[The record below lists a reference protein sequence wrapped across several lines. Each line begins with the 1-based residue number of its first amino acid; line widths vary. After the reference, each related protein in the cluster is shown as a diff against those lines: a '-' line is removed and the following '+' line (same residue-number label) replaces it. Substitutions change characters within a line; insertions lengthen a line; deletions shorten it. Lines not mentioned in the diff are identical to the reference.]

1 MHTAGSRRL
10 RQNTSSQRA
19 PFESLRKISRIL
31 TKKQS
36 ETLRNIRNLETNGQR
51 RFIYDREAQE
61 LSHLGL
67 VEKQPGIGPSY
78 CLTAYGWK
86 ALELAE
92 ERLSELVML

>member
-1 MHTAGSRRL
+1 MHAAGSRLLRKIQAASRRL
-10 RQNTSSQRA
+10 SN
-19 PFESLRKISRIL
+19 PLRKISMIL

-36 ETLRNIRNLETNGQR
+36 ETLRNIRNLETHGQK